1 MASANPAPACSP
13 NTNPPNPAP
22 TVLKR
27 HFNLR
32 AFMDV
37 ARSGE
42 GDELTVGTILDAN
55 KRLFILRSIG
65 RTGDARKAERAEED
79 AQQTLRSDRARC

>member
-1 MASANPAPACSP
+1 LEKVEPFGTMASANPDPACSP
-13 NTNPPNPAP
+13 NTSPPKPPP

-27 HFNLR
+27 HRNLR

-42 GDELTVGTILDAN
+42 GDELTVGMIPDAN
-55 KRLFILRSIG
+55 KRLFSLRSIG
-65 RTGDARKAERAEED
+65 RTGDARKAE
-79 AQQTLRSDRARC
+79 